1 MKKNTGVKYL
11 ASGVDEFQPGSG
23 GKVLKNLLDITSA
36 RKMHET
42 EFSGYLA
49 AERSVM
55 TEFTKGQWIMLDDID
70 RIHKWFL
77 GGIYSWA
84 GTIRSVNISKG
95 GFTFATAYALPAAL
109 KEFAD
114 HILTTHTPPRGDSL
128 KEIAEHIATVQCEFL
143 LLHPYREGNG
153 RTARLVATLMAY
165 QAGLPG
171 IDFSFIGGRGKEFRK
186 YDAAIQNGVGKNYTL
201 MTEIVLRA
209 LRRALRKAGA
219 SSVA

>member
-1 MKKNTGVKYL
+1 MKKGSAVQYV
-11 ASGVDEFQPGSG
+11 ASGVNEFEPGSG
-23 GKVLKNLLDITSA
+23 GKVLKNLLEITSA

-42 EFSGYLA
+42 EFSGYLT
-49 AERSVM
+49 AERRVM
-55 TEFTKGQWIMLDDID
+55 TEFTKGQWITLDDLH
-70 RIHKWFL
+70 RIHKGFL

-95 GFTFATAYALPAAL
+95 GFTFATTYALRAAL

-114 HILTTHTPPRGDSL
+114 HVLPAHTPPRGDSL

-186 YDAAIQNGVGKNYTL
+186 YVAGIQKGVGKNYTL

-209 LRRALRKAGA
+209 LRRALRRAGA
-219 SSVA
+219 SSIS

>member
-11 ASGVDEFQPGSG
+11 ASEVDEFQPGSG
-23 GKVLKNLLDITSA
+23 GKVLNNLLGITSA
-36 RKMHET
+36 REMHET
-42 EFSGYLA
+42 EFSGYLT

-55 TEFTKGQWIMLDDID
+55 TEFTKGQWIMLDDIH

-95 GFTFATAYALPAAL
+95 GFTFAAAYALPSAL

-114 HILTTHTPPRGDSL
+114 HVLSAHTPPRGDSL

-186 YDAAIQNGVGKNYTL
+186 YVAAIQKGVGKNYTL

>member
-1 MKKNTGVKYL
+1 MKKGSGIQYL
-11 ASGVDEFQPGSG
+11 PSGVDEFEPGSG
-23 GKVLKNLLDITSA
+23 GKVLKNLLGITSV
-36 RKMHET
+36 RKMQET
-42 EFSGYLA
+42 EFSGYLT
-49 AERSVM
+49 AERTVM
-55 TEFTKGQWIMLDDID
+55 TEFTKGQWITLGN
-70 RIHKWFL
+70 IHQIHEWFL

-84 GTIRSVNISKG
+84 GTIRSVNISNG
-95 GFTFATAYALPAAL
+95 VFTFAPAYALRAAL

-114 HILTTHTPPRGDSL
+114 HVLTVHTPPRGDSL

-171 IDFSFIGGRGKEFRK
+171 IDFSFIGGRGKEFRR
-186 YDAAIQNGVGKNYTL
+186 YVAGIQKGVGKNYTL

-209 LRRALRKAGA
+209 LRRALRRAGA
-219 SSVA
+219 SSVF